1 MCNTM
6 LGPVFLLFFYFV
18 FFSSVIYKQIKKAC
32 RNNIDLRNTSE
43 WDFACLNWWN
53 LLMLLISCD
62 TLPASFNSL
71 VLTPPPLHPP
81 PPFNPMPAIQ
91 PHAMDDPQI
100 LTEQCM
106 LLISQLFRT
115 LPSPPTFC
123 LLCAWLCFAPSDLCV
138 DNVIVHLEPM
148 KCSPNELRNDR
159 HVRIITN
166 SSTLDTHCVYMQKSQ
181 QFWLPSWIVCCFI
194 IVCSEVD

>member
-18 FFSSVIYKQIKKAC
+18 FFSSVIYKQIKKKVMPEQHWSSQHIRMGFCLLKLMKPSHALNLM
-32 RNNIDLRNTSE
+32 RHSPRFIHLIYFNTLS
-43 WDFACLNWWN
+43 
-53 LLMLLISCD
+53 
-62 TLPASFNSL
+62 
-71 VLTPPPLHPP
+71 LHPP
-81 PPFNPMPAIQ
+81 HPMPAIQ

-100 LTEQCM
+100 MTEQCM
-106 LLISQLFRT
+106 LLISQSFRT
-115 LPSPPTFC
+115 LPSPPTHC

-166 SSTLDTHCVYMQKSQ
+166 SSTLDTHCVYMQTSQ

>member
-43 WDFACLNWWN
+43 WDFVCLNWWN

-62 TLPASFNSL
+62 TLPASFTSFI
-71 VLTPPPLHPP
+71 LTPSPFISLPHP
-81 PPFNPMPAIQ
+81 NPMPAIQ

-115 LPSPPTFC
+115 LPSPPAHC

-166 SSTLDTHCVYMQKSQ
+166 SSTLDTHCVYMQTSQ

>member
-1 MCNTM
+1 
-6 LGPVFLLFFYFV
+6 
-18 FFSSVIYKQIKKAC
+18 
-32 RNNIDLRNTSE
+32 
-43 WDFACLNWWN
+43 
-53 LLMLLISCD
+53 
-62 TLPASFNSL
+62 
-71 VLTPPPLHPP
+71 
-81 PPFNPMPAIQ
+81 MPAIQ

-106 LLISQLFRT
+106 LLISQSFRT

-159 HVRIITN
+159 HVIIITN
-166 SSTLDTHCVYMQKSQ
+166 SSTLDTHCVYMQTSQ
-181 QFWLPSWIVCCFI
+181 QF
-194 IVCSEVD
+194 